1 MAKFITF
8 AVMLVIAALSARFAH
23 FYFVEKRLQI
33 VVWDVINPVATDES
47 TREAIMSRVTAM
59 KVEVDPSKMTFDN
72 QDRDAQ
78 LDPSGTIQ
86 IVKRVKTVSFPW
98 VYRRFAGE
106 KRGVVTVFREA
117 TVKGAVAPDAGGAP
131 ASEGPEAG
139 VVHPAIE

>member
-1 MAKFITF
+1 MAKYITF

-33 VVWDVINPVATDES
+33 VVWDAINPVASDES
-47 TREAIMSRVTAM
+47 TREAILSRVTAM

-72 QDRDAQ
+72 RDRDAQ
-78 LDPSGTIQ
+78 LDPSGTIR

-117 TVKGAVAPDAGGAP
+117 TVKGAVAPNVTGAP
-131 ASEGPEAG
+131 ASDGPESG